1 MNNTAMVQYIMQ
13 QAVVQELEMIAIVLG
28 LNIED

>member
-1 MNNTAMVQYIMQ
+1 MNSTTMVRYIM
-13 QAVVQELEMIAIVLG
+13 QAVVQELAMIAIVLG